1 MDELLPSL
9 HYGATKATLPEQNQF
24 ALFKPAHYPRFI
36 RLANW
41 FRGPHIDDAA
51 LTPLGLR
58 CLIRSRYV
66 TATLD
71 VRGLLCSWPLF
82 FGPVT
87 RLPARRREPVYT
99 QISCFWAQVSEN
111 FLPDNLESDLSSS
124 GFCGRAPHSYVLGE
138 GEEVDDHPHNPHDH
152 FVLAAV
158 QT

>member
-1 MDELLPSL
+1 
-9 HYGATKATLPEQNQF
+9 
-24 ALFKPAHYPRFI
+24 
-36 RLANW
+36 
-41 FRGPHIDDAA
+41 
-51 LTPLGLR
+51 
-58 CLIRSRYV
+58 
-66 TATLD
+66 
-71 VRGLLCSWPLF
+71 
-82 FGPVT
+82 
-87 RLPARRREPVYT
+87 VYT